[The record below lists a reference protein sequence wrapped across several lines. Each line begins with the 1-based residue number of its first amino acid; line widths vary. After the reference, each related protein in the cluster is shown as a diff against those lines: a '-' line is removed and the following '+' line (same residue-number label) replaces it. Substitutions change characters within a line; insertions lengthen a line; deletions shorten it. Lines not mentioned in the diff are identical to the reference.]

1 MDRQELEKRMDR
13 IIDWVKVCDTKT
25 SIMLSVIAV
34 LLTIVFTSDIAVG
47 SISEIVMRM
56 FDRQYCFY
64 DGINVIGIFSLLLL
78 LITCVTS
85 IVSIVHFVKVLYAK
99 TNEKQFGDQH
109 FTDSL
114 IHFHHISSMEF
125 NEFVNEMNAYS
136 DVSWNQDLLS
146 QIHINAKRCNE
157 KFNDYNE
164 GIRWLSV
171 SAVCGLLTAVLVS
184 LYFIIY

>member
-1 MDRQELEKRMDR
+1 MDRLELEKRMDR

-114 IHFHHISSMEF
+114 IHFHHISSIDFDKFMTEI
-125 NEFVNEMNAYS
+125 ESYS
-136 DVSWNQDLLS
+136 DASWNQDLLS

-164 GIRWLSV
+164 GIWWLAATV
-171 SAVCGLLTAVLVS
+171 ILGLFTILLFIV
-184 LYFIIY
+184 YFVVY